1 MDRADL
7 IWIGIPLLV
16 LAASALIFRRERTL
30 PWWGIDML
38 AGAAVVGGGFLIYEA
53 RRHSGEGRVE
63 LETIFNGVFG
73 GWLEAVLLGVIAAA
87 ALVVVVMLIQ
97 RVILRWQ
104 RMGAIAVGALAST
117 MVVRLFEDGLP
128 NL

>member
-7 IWIGIPLLV
+7 IWIGIPLVV
-16 LAASALIFRRERTL
+16 LAAWAFIFRRERTL
-30 PWWGIDML
+30 PWWGVDVL
-38 AGAAVVGGGFLIYEA
+38 AAAAAVGGGFLIYEA
-53 RRHSGEGRVE
+53 RRQDGEGRVE
-63 LETIFNGVFG
+63 LETVFNGVFDS
-73 GWLEAVLLGVIAAA
+73 WLEAVLLGVITAA
-87 ALVVVVMLIQ
+87 ALVVIVMLIQ